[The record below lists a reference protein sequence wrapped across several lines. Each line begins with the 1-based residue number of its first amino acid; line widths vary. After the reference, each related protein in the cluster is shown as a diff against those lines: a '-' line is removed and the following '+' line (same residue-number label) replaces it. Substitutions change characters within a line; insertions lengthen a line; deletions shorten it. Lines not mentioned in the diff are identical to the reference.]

1 MFSDVL
7 FKSMDRVIYGSLC
20 LQVIF
25 NPDSLWTIT
34 PIACKIQ
41 TAIFDHPSHHP
52 VADST
57 IIDGKL
63 NRRVISPTFF
73 PSRFPFLEMNRLS
86 EISGCVSLASLLT

>member
-25 NPDSLWTIT
+25 NPDSLWAIT

-41 TAIFDHPSHHP
+41 TAIFDPPSHHP

-63 NRRVISPTFF
+63 NRLI
-73 PSRFPFLEMNRLS
+73 
-86 EISGCVSLASLLT
+86 